1 MVINGL
7 IIMYIIADK
16 EHFKCLEPKKYKAIE
31 LIKLRFMKCKGCKI
45 KTECINFAEPRS
57 YRRHA

>member
-1 MVINGL
+1 
-7 IIMYIIADK
+7 MYIIADK